1 MYMSD
6 SVGYFG
12 SVLVLL
18 YKNYG
23 TKGFLW
29 LPFFTTTS
37 WIIGLIIAVL
47 GILSL
52 LYFRRKEKNILVVD
66 F

>member
-1 MYMSD
+1 MYIAD

-23 TKGFLW
+23 TKGFNW
-29 LPFFTTTS
+29 LPFFTTTT
-37 WIIGLIIAVL
+37 WIVGIGITLL
-47 GILSL
+47 GIAAFV
-52 LYFRRKEKNILVVD
+52 YFKRKETPSID
-66 F
+66 